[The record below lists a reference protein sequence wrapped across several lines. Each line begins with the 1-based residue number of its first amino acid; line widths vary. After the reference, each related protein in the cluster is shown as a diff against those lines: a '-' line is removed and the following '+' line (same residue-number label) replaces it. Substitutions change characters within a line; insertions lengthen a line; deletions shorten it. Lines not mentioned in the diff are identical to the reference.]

1 MSSMRKLLL
10 LPLTLPLAAAR
21 GALTAVVETVA
32 DALAGDLEPAPPPSP
47 TRERPAPP
55 AQPEPEPPAPPAPEP
70 PIKLHDDEP
79 TRGEVNRLRLEERE
93 AEGGAV
99 GAEVHVDA
107 PWEGYDAMTAREVL
121 DRLVGADEA
130 TLAVVRL
137 YESASRNRA
146 TILRETES

>member
-55 AQPEPEPPAPPAPEP
+55 AEPEPEPPAPPEPEP

-137 YESASRNRA
+137 YESATRNRA

>member
-1 MSSMRKLLL
+1 MRKLLL

-55 AQPEPEPPAPPAPEP
+55 AEPEPEPPAPPEPEP

-146 TILRETES
+146 TILRETGA

>member
-55 AQPEPEPPAPPAPEP
+55 AEPEPEPPAPPEPEP

-146 TILRETES
+146 TILRETGA